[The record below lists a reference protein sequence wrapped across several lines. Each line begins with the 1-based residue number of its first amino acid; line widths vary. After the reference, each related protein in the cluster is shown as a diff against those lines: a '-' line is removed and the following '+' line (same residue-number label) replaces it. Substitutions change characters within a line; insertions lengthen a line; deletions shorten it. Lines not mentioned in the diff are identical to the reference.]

1 MSSGRIS
8 GKRAIITGAGNGM
21 GRAVAI
27 RFAQEGARVGL
38 IDIDRGAVDEVFSRI
53 TSSGGEALPLIADV
67 TGEDQV
73 ARAVDEAVARWGGL
87 DVVVANAGIE
97 LIGEDARAHELTKEV
112 WDRTIAVNLT
122 GIFLTC
128 KHGIRALLASG
139 GGSVI
144 CTASPTGLF
153 GCAPGYSAYSA
164 SKAGVY
170 GLTRVMA
177 NDYARHGIRVNAVI
191 PGFTN
196 TPMTKY
202 FMENDEELDGLLR
215 TIPLGRPGQ
224 PEEVAAV
231 MLFLASDEASY
242 VTGAAW
248 ASDGGLTAL

>member
-1 MSSGRIS
+1 MSNGRIS
-8 GKRAIITGAGNGM
+8 GKRVIITGAGNGI
-21 GRAVAI
+21 GRATAI

-38 IDIDRGAVDEVFSRI
+38 IDINRGAVDEVFSRI

-97 LIGEDARAHELTKEV
+97 LVGEDARAHELTKEV

-122 GIFLTC
+122 GIFLAC

-153 GCAPGYSAYSA
+153 GSAPGYSAYSA

-202 FMENDEELDGLLR
+202 FMENDEERESLLR
-215 TIPLGRPGQ
+215 SIPLGRPGE

-231 MLFLASDEASY
+231 MLFLASDEAAY

-248 ASDGGLTAL
+248 ASDGGMTAI